1 METALTLPT
10 YTAIRYVVPLREGG
24 SLPAVLEVEDGG
36 LFVAKFRGAG
46 QGAKALLAE
55 LIVGLLA
62 RHAGLP
68 VPEIALLDLNASFGR
83 TERDP
88 EIQDIL
94 KGSRGLNVGLG
105 YLDGAFNYDP
115 LAAAPFITPAFA
127 ADLVWLDAYTT
138 NIDRTPR
145 NPNLLL
151 WDRRIWL
158 IDHGA
163 ALYFHHN
170 WDAVDS
176 ARIRAPFPPIKNHVL
191 LPLAGSLAE
200 ADVRMMAR
208 LDEDVLRR
216 LLALLPDELLM
227 DAPEGQTPPFSSAE
241 ANRAAYFDYLAGRLA
256 SPRAFLE
263 EAVRAQEAQR
273 TEAPQTLPYRR

>member
-1 METALTLPT
+1 MDAALTLPT

-46 QGAKALLAE
+46 QGAKTLLAE

-62 RHAGLP
+62 RHAGLS
-68 VPEIALLDLNASFGR
+68 VPEVALIDLDASFGR

-94 KGSRGLNVGLG
+94 KGSRGLNVGLR

-115 LAAAPFITPAFA
+115 LAAASFITPAFA

-151 WDRRIWL
+151 WDRRVWL

-163 ALYFHHN
+163 TLYFHHN
-170 WDAVDS
+170 WDAVDG
-176 ARIRAPFPPIKNHVL
+176 ARLQAPFPPIKNHVL
-191 LPLAGSLAE
+191 LSLAGDLEE
-200 ADVRMMAR
+200 ADVRMTSR
-208 LDEDVLRR
+208 LDEDVLRQ

-227 DAPEGQTPPFSSAE
+227 DAPEGQSPPFASAE
-241 ANRAAYFDYLAGRLA
+241 ANRAAYFDYLAGRLQA
-256 SPRAFLE
+256 PHAFLD
-263 EAVRAQEAQR
+263 EAIRAQEAQR
-273 TEAPQTLPYRR
+273 QEAPQTLPYRR

>member
-1 METALTLPT
+1 MDVELTLPT
-10 YTAIRYVVPLREGG
+10 HTAVRYVVPLREGG
-24 SLPAVLEVEDGG
+24 SLPAVLETEKGE

-55 LIVGLLA
+55 LVVGLLA
-62 RHAGLP
+62 RHLGLP
-68 VPEIALLDLNASFGR
+68 VPELALLHLDASFGR

-94 KGSRGLNVGLG
+94 KGSRGLNVGLR
-105 YLDGAFNYDP
+105 YLDGAFNYDV
-115 LAAAPFITPAFA
+115 LAAPPFVAPAFA
-127 ADLVWLDAYTT
+127 ADLVWLDAFVT

-151 WDRRIWL
+151 WDRRIWP

-170 WDAVDS
+170 WEAVD
-176 ARIRAPFPPIKNHVL
+176 AERARAPFPPIKNHVL
-191 LPLAGSLAE
+191 LPLAGDLEA
-200 ADVRMMAR
+200 ADVRMTSR
-208 LDEDVLRR
+208 LDADVLRH

-227 DAPEGQTPPFSSAE
+227 DAPEGRTPPFPTAE
-241 ANRAAYFDYLAGRLA
+241 ANRAAYLDYLTTRLQA
-256 SPRAFLE
+256 PRAFLQ
-263 EAVRAQEAQR
+263 EALRAQEALR
-273 TEAPQTLPYRR
+273 SEAPQPLPYRR